1 MKTDKQMKIAFLS
14 TYPPRE
20 CGLAT
25 FTQDL
30 ILQLIQIPAVR
41 QSQVIAVNNSM
52 HVYDSI
58 VMLELEQHDRQ
69 SYTEMAYKINAS
81 DIDLLVVEHEYG
93 IYGGDSGEYL
103 LDLVNLLAIP
113 FVTTLH
119 TVLASPLEKQRQILT
134 DLGKKSEK
142 IITMAQNT
150 VGILTDV
157 YDIDPLKIA
166 VIHHGVPNIPMKTRD
181 ALKKKNGIEGR
192 PVISTFGL
200 LGPGKGL
207 EYGIDAIAR
216 VAQTHKDVI
225 YFILGQTH
233 PAIVKESGEAY
244 RKSLEEK
251 VRQLGL
257 SDNVRFVNKY
267 LTKEEIVRNL
277 KMSDIYMTPYLNK
290 DQAVS
295 GTLAYAAGYGRVIV
309 STPYSYAR
317 EMLSDGRGLLAEFR
331 DADSIADQIEYV
343 LSHPDEKLIM
353 EQKTLAIGQT
363 MMWNLVAKKYKELFA
378 GILKQKNRDKVSV

>member
-1 MKTDKQMKIAFLS
+1 MKIAFLS

-30 ILQLIQIPAVR
+30 VLQLIQIPDVR

-52 HVYDSI
+52 IKYDSI
-58 VMLELEQHDRQ
+58 VMLELEQHNRK
-69 SYTEMAYKINAS
+69 SYTEMAHKINKS

-103 LDLVNLLAIP
+103 LDLVNLIDIP

-119 TVLASPLEKQRQILT
+119 TVLASPLEKQRQILNE
-134 DLGKKSEK
+134 LGKKSKK

-157 YDIDPLKIA
+157 YDIDPLKIE

-207 EYGIDAIAR
+207 EYGIEAIAR
-216 VAQTHKDVI
+216 VARTHKDVI

-233 PAIVKESGEAY
+233 PSIIKESGEAY
-244 RKSLEEK
+244 RMGLEEK

-317 EMLSDGRGLLAEFR
+317 EMLSGGRGLLAKFR

-353 EQKTLAIGQT
+353 ERNTLAVGQT

-378 GILKQKNRDKVSV
+378 GILRQKNKDKVSV